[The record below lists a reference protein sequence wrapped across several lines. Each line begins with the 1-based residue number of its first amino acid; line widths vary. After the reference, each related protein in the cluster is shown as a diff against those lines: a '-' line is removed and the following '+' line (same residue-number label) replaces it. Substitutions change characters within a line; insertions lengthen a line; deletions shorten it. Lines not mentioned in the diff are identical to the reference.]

1 MRSLRLTSLNKNMDT
16 VITVLVRILEAI
28 FIAGILGS
36 SVVLILTLI
45 EDAKSLMPGD
55 KMSGEKKDSEPPRSG
70 SGLVQTRLHGE
81 PIA

>member
-45 EDAKSLMPGD
+45 DDAKSLLPGD

-70 SGLVQTRLHGE
+70 SGLVQTSQ
-81 PIA
+81 